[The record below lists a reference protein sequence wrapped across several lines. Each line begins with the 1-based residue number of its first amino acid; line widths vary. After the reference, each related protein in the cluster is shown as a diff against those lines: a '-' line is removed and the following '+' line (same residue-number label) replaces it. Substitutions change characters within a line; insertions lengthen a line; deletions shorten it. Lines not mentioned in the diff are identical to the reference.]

1 LSIQVQ
7 VSQRGLDL
15 SLFAGKIEEKLLPGL
30 VRAAVDYGYALM
42 CARAPVRSGRLLGS
56 IEKRVQGL
64 EGSVGPTVPYAVYVE
79 YGTAPHEIR
88 PVFSKVLAFEVNGRM
103 VFSPIVHHPGTK
115 PNPFVRKTMEDV
127 QRKIPELWSDLLWAD
142 LVNEVY

>member
-1 LSIQVQ
+1 
-7 VSQRGLDL
+7 LDL